1 MRPGQNNFKN
11 RNRNR
16 NRRHSGG
23 GNNGGGGGNPNNRVL
38 DSNGPDVKLRGTAQ
52 TIAEKYMQLARDAHS
67 SGDRVM
73 AESYYQHAD
82 HYYRLWLAAQ
92 PAGQPIQFSRRLEE
106 DVEDLEAGDGDEEAH
121 AEAAS
126 GEQAEGAEGAADAA
140 PSEGESG
147 EEGQNRNFRNR
158 DQGGRDNR
166 DQGNR
171 DQGNRDQN
179 GNGRE
184 RFRNRWP
191 RRNDRNPD
199 QPRDGNVAASPEAQ
213 GDDVERAERPE
224 RVERVERPDRNE
236 RPPRRERADV
246 APAAEATGDW
256 EAPSFLKRPMPT
268 IADEGADVGDAAPVA
283 AERRPRARRPRYGE
297 EGVTANEPP
306 AVSED

>member
-23 GNNGGGGGNPNNRVL
+23 GNTGGGGGNSNNRVL

-82 HYYRLWLAAQ
+82 HYYRVWLAAQ
-92 PAGQPIQFSRRLEE
+92 PVGQPVNFPRRLDE
-106 DVEDLEAGDGDEEAH
+106 DVEDLEGGDGEEEGNVEAVPGEQPDGG
-121 AEAAS
+121 EAAS
-126 GEQAEGAEGAADAA
+126 ATGEGAPAENDL
-140 PSEGESG
+140 GEDG
-147 EEGQNRNFRNR
+147 QQGQNRNFRSR
-158 DQGGRDNR
+158 D
-166 DQGNR
+166 
-171 DQGNRDQN
+171 NRDQN

-191 RRNDRNPD
+191 RRNERNPE
-199 QPRDGNVAASPEAQ
+199 PRDGNVAAAPEAQ
-213 GDDVERAERPE
+213 VDDVERQ
-224 RVERVERPDRNE
+224 ERVERPE
-236 RPPRRERADV
+236 RIERGPRRERAES
-246 APAAEATGDW
+246 APVAEASGDW
-256 EAPSFLKRPMPT
+256 EAPSFLKRPMP
-268 IADEGADVGDAAPVA
+268 AVSEDSRDASDATPVA

-297 EGVTANEPP
+297 EGVAPNEPP
-306 AVSED
+306 AGDED